1 MFRHPLREI
10 FLLVSGALLA
20 APPAHAVLDV
30 TDVTLVVTI
39 ARTSLGGDDITAQL
53 RVEGTDLNNGTIELP
68 SSPGSQFPLDD
79 DGDDLV
85 LDIDFASEDQ
95 LNLVLPNG
103 NYVLR
108 FNSGAAQVTIPYAR
122 PAVPSP
128 AISHPDPGQVV
139 PPGPIEVAF
148 TNCSICG
155 GLGESVEAVLED
167 DMGAVLDEDTLTS
180 SAETWIPDDDMGT
193 DLSLPEQAMFVV
205 RVTHTAVDQDDFAI
219 DDDDDTLLFT
229 STFVQ
234 SDEVDF
240 ETGFAPPSGRFCL
253 AANHP
258 APPAGCHTLSDPLL
272 HLFDVTGM
280 VVTEVDGHDVD
291 YTVSLAENGQLTGTA
306 TADFDDNGSN
316 ETGPAPIKGKLK
328 GKEGEAAAKLSFS
341 LVNASSKLKVSVT
354 DEISLAGDVL
364 NRAQRA
370 SGTIEGLKVKEATS
384 SSESP
389 LPVPPLGWLLEYDL
403 GSDGAITNAV
413 LTLEGGRSFPLT
425 GTNKFN
431 FSKDESSLKL
441 QSDPKGVS
449 VTLKKLGLDDS
460 PAPAPMAITQGE
472 VRYRAL
478 GQSGSA
484 TLP

>member
-1 MFRHPLREI
+1 VFRHPLREI
-10 FLLVSGALLA
+10 FLLVSAALLA

-39 ARTSLGGDDITAQL
+39 ARTSVGGDDITAQL

-68 SSPGSQFPLDD
+68 SSPGNQFALDE
-79 DGDDLV
+79 DGADLV
-85 LDIDFASEDQ
+85 LDIDFANEDQ
-95 LNLVLPNG
+95 LNMVLPNG
-103 NYVLR
+103 NYILR
-108 FNSGAAQVTIPYAR
+108 FNSGAAQVTIPYVR
-122 PAVPSP
+122 LSVPSP

-167 DMGAVLDEDTLTS
+167 DMGGVLDEDGLS
-180 SAETWIPDDDMGT
+180 PSDDSWIPDDGMGG
-193 DLSLPEQAMFVV
+193 DLSLPESSLFVV
-205 RVTHTAVDQDDFAI
+205 RVTHTAVDQDDFPI

-258 APPAGCHTLSDPLL
+258 APPAGCHTLTDPLL
-272 HLFDVTGM
+272 HLFDPTGM
-280 VVTEVDGHDVD
+280 VATQVDGHDVD
-291 YTVSLAENGQLTGTA
+291 YTVSVGESGALTGTA

-328 GKEGEAAAKLSFS
+328 GSEGEAASKLSFS
-341 LVNASSKLKVSVT
+341 LVNATSKLKVSVA

-364 NRAQRA
+364 NREQRA
-370 SGTIEGLKVKEATS
+370 SGTIEGLKIKEESS

-389 LPVPPLGWLLEYDL
+389 LPVAPLGWLVEYDL
-403 GSDGAITNAV
+403 GADGAITNAV

-431 FSKDESSLKL
+431 FSSNQSSVKL

-460 PAPAPMAITQGE
+460 PAPAPMAITEGQVG
-472 VRYRAL
+472 YRAL